1 MICNSVD
8 SGSDKLKQ
16 SSKDWERLTLVSNV
30 ERDGVENS
38 LVLVALRYETDLSKL
53 NDIVKS
59 RDLQLM
65 ER

>member
-8 SGSDKLKQ
+8 SGSDKLRQ

-38 LVLVALRYETDLSKL
+38 LILVTLRYETDLSKL
-53 NDIVKS
+53 NDIMKS